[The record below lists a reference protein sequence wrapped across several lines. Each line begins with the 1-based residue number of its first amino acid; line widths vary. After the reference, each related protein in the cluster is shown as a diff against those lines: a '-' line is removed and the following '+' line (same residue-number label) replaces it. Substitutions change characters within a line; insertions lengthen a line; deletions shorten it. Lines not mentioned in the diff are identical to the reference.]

1 VREEE
6 PEPETEP
13 MNDNP
18 QRVEEFKTAIADMKL
33 RDPSTKSE
41 RQWLMVGYV
50 LIVAAIVISI
60 YTYIQSGKEE
70 QLEQNELLSL
80 GLVSIVLSLTGIALF
95 LRYSFGRLMRFWL
108 VRVVYEMRASDPSRD
123 DEPTPVA

>member
-1 VREEE
+1 
-6 PEPETEP
+6 
-13 MNDNP
+13 MNEP
-18 QRVEEFKTAIADMKL
+18 QRVDEFKTAIADMKL

-50 LIVAAIVISI
+50 LIIAAIVISVF
-60 YTYIQSGKEE
+60 TYIQSGKEE
-70 QLEQNELLSL
+70 ALEQNELLSL

-108 VRVVYEMRASDPSRD
+108 VRIVYEMRASDSSRD
-123 DEPTPVA
+123 DESTPVA

>member
-1 VREEE
+1 
-6 PEPETEP
+6 
-13 MNDNP
+13 MNDKP
-18 QRVEEFKTAIADMKL
+18 QRVDEFKTAIADMKL

-50 LIVAAIVISI
+50 LIIAAIVISVF
-60 YTYIQSGKEE
+60 TYFQSGKEE
-70 QLEQNELLSL
+70 ALEQNELLSL

-108 VRVVYEMRASDPSRD
+108 VRIVYEMRAAESSRD
-123 DEPTPVA
+123 DESTPVA